1 MAHFAKL
8 DKENTVID
16 ILKVDNDLIKDSNG
30 VEQESIGIQKL
41 QEGNPNYDFVQTS
54 YNTEANEHR
63 NGGTPFRKNYAG
75 KGFVYDYARDAFIPP
90 KPYES
95 WTLDSNACN
104 WVAPKDYPTDGKIY
118 CWDEEKQE
126 WKKFRNQI
134 EIE

>member
-1 MAHFAKL
+1 MAHYALLNMANVVTKVIVGPN
-8 DKENTVID
+8 ENETD
-16 ILKVDNDLIKDSNG
+16 TNWELYYQDLFKQ
-30 VEQESIGIQKL
+30 VVKR
-41 QEGNPNYDFVQTS
+41 TS
-54 YNTEANEHR
+54 YNTSYGKHLK
-63 NGGTPFRKNYAG
+63 GGIPFRKHYAG

-118 CWDEEKQE
+118 CWDEENQK

>member
-1 MAHFAKL
+1 MAHYALLNMANVVTKVIVGPN
-8 DKENTVID
+8 ENETD
-16 ILKVDNDLIKDSNG
+16 TNWELYYQDLFKQ
-30 VEQESIGIQKL
+30 VVKR
-41 QEGNPNYDFVQTS
+41 TS
-54 YNTEANEHR
+54 YNTSYGKHLK
-63 NGGTPFRKNYAG
+63 GGIPFRKNYAG

-118 CWDEEKQE
+118 CWDEENQE

>member
-1 MAHFAKL
+1 MAHYALLNMANVVTKVIVGP
-8 DKENTVID
+8 DENETD
-16 ILKVDNDLIKDSNG
+16 INWELYYQDLFKQ
-30 VEQESIGIQKL
+30 VVKR
-41 QEGNPNYDFVQTS
+41 TS
-54 YNTEANEHR
+54 YNTSYGKHLKGEI
-63 NGGTPFRKNYAG
+63 PFRKNYAG